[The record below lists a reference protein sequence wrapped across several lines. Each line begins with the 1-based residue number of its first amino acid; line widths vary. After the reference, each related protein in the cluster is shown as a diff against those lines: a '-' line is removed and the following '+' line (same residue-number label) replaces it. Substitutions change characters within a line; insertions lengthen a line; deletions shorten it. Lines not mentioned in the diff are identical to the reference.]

1 MEETDMAHETAFE
14 RRARRQRFK
23 LRDNSP
29 GKLRMS
35 VFRSNMHFAVQI
47 IDDSKGHTVVSVSTM
62 EKALK
67 KELGANTRG
76 LKAAEII
83 GKTLGER
90 AKKAGVAEVMFDRG
104 GYRYTGRLKVL
115 ADAARAAGL
124 KF

>member
-1 MEETDMAHETAFE
+1 MAHETAFQ

-29 GKLRMS
+29 GKLRLS
-35 VFRSNMHFAVQI
+35 VFRSNMNLAVQI
-47 IDDSKGHTVVSVSTM
+47 IDDTKGHTLVSVSTM

-67 KELGANTRG
+67 KELGTNTRG
-76 LKAAEII
+76 MKAAEVV

-90 AKKAGVAEVMFDRG
+90 AKKAGVTEVMFDRG
-104 GYRYTGRLKVL
+104 GYRFTGRLKVL